1 MLERRTEQR
10 GDAVMPDIGGIMQG
24 AMTSTIIILVVVGI
38 LTVLII
44 VFAMRYTRRMA
55 GGGKDAQRIA
65 QTGIPGQGRILGVQ
79 QTGTYINNNPVADIL
94 LEVHPANGQP
104 PYQTKVRRMVSLF
117 QISQFQQGAVLPVKI
132 DATDPTK
139 VVLLV

>member
-1 MLERRTEQR
+1 
-10 GDAVMPDIGGIMQG
+10 MPDVGGIMQG
-24 AMTSTIIILVVVGI
+24 AMTTTIITLVVVGL
-38 LTVLII
+38 LTVVII
-44 VFAMRYTRRMA
+44 FFTLRYVRKMS

-65 QTGIPGQGRILGVQ
+65 QSGIPGQGRILNVQ

-94 LEVHPANGQP
+94 LEVHPSNGQQ
-104 PYQTKVRRMVSLF
+104 PYQTNVRRIVSLF

-132 DATDPTK
+132 DPADPTK